1 MLISSSWSA
10 LSGSLAPYD
19 ESPPPVR
26 CSDSADSPEPS
37 TEPWYDRP
45 YGLSVPC
52 CWWSCALSRPTPVPP
67 RYRLTGL
74 PDSCVL
80 AAAAAA
86 AAACCDRFSSEP
98 AAPASDAGGRAG
110 WPAVSYAADGDDV
123 DGSRN
128 PKLLPKPKPCVPS
141 RPGERKAASV
151 NAWYPVRTG
160 SSGLYGSVPGGW
172 AGAGSVQRRRDGE
185 VE

>member
-1 MLISSSWSA
+1 ML
-10 LSGSLAPYD
+10 
-19 ESPPPVR
+19 
-26 CSDSADSPEPS
+26 
-37 TEPWYDRP
+37 
-45 YGLSVPC
+45 
-52 CWWSCALSRPTPVPP
+52 
-67 RYRLTGL
+67 
-74 PDSCVL
+74 
-80 AAAAAA
+80 AAAAA

-172 AGAGSVQRRRDGE
+172 AGAGSVQRRRDGCVQRCCFSVLYDYCGAVVSMSRISTVAQAINVSQQTQNGQLLHQTCNFSPLFE
-185 VE
+185 ARNFTV